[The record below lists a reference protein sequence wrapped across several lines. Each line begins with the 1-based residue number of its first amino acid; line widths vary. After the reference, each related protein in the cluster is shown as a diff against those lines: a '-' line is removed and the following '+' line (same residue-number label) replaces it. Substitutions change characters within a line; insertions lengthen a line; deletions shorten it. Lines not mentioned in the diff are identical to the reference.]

1 MTMSSQNAT
10 DERETASLETWREF
24 TDLSRKVSRV
34 PKEKYWEW
42 AESPEG
48 IRAMVNLIAGTYGR
62 ALKELE
68 KN

>member
-1 MTMSSQNAT
+1 MT
-10 DERETASLETWREF
+10 ERELATLETWREF
-24 TDLSRKVSRV
+24 VELSRVVSRT

-48 IRAMVNLIAGTYGR
+48 IDAMVDLIAGTIGE
-62 ALKELE
+62 ALQELE